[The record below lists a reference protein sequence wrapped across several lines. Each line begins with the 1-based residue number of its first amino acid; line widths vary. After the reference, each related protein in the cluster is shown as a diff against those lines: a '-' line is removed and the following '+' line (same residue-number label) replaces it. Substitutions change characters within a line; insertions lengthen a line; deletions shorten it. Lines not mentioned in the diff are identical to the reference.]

1 MKKGWKQELI
11 ARSRQPALWGELLVI
26 LAFVSL
32 TFFTPLGEA
41 RVAVHTS
48 FDGTTAF
55 FAPLFVAGF
64 LLLLREMKF
73 TTPPLLILPLARLS
87 LFFFTGLILA
97 VGAAILLEQ
106 LSMTLLS
113 MTVFLLFFNYPGAK
127 KLFRRV
133 LVAFSFVVSVQIIVC
148 VIGLG
153 SEYDKHG
160 VLAGIGRSNY
170 AATFLLIAITFLLF
184 YSANR
189 IEIGVLILSVIALV
203 LTMSSGA
210 FLALFVIGC
219 IWYGGKLARK
229 PKLYLLILAGIV
241 ILIVLIAV
249 LSTQVNVFYR
259 LTRPISSKLKSFFS
273 GNYDGATSSRLS
285 LYRYSLS
292 SIGRHPVFGSIVNVN
307 DVDANTRFEGGRTHN
322 LILESLL
329 LYGIVG
335 TLINA
340 LIVFEI
346 VRRARKLVPTRPG
359 RRTLIFVCLAMVLH
373 GFVEPNFFTVPFEI
387 FVWSTLALLVSP
399 HPAEDDP
406 IWNGKRLN
414 AEPAVTEVSVE
425 ETSDAPVAE
434 KTDA

>member
-1 MKKGWKQELI
+1 MKNGWKQELI

-32 TFFTPLGEA
+32 TLFSSYGAA
-41 RVAVHTS
+41 RVAIHTS
-48 FDGTTAF
+48 FDGTAV

-73 TTPPLLILPLARLS
+73 TAPALLVLPLARLTI
-87 LFFFTGLILA
+87 FFFSGLILA
-97 VGAAILLEQ
+97 VGAASLLEQ

-113 MTVFLLFFNYPGAK
+113 MTTFLFFFNYPGAK
-127 KLFRRV
+127 QLFRRA
-133 LVAFSFVVSVQIIVC
+133 LTAFAFTVSVQIFVC

-153 SEYDKHG
+153 SHYDKNG

-219 IWYGGKLARK
+219 IWYGGKVAKK
-229 PKLYLLILAGIV
+229 PKLWLLILAGVIV
-241 ILIVLIAV
+241 LIALIAV
-249 LSTQVNVFYR
+249 LSTQVNIFFR

-285 LYRYSLS
+285 LYRYSLA
-292 SIGRHPVFGSIVNVN
+292 SIAQHPVFGSILNIN
-307 DVDANTRFEGGRTHN
+307 DSYPELSYGGWRTHN
-322 LILESLL
+322 LIFESLL

-335 TLINA
+335 SLFNVG
-340 LIVFEI
+340 IVVEI

-373 GFVEPNFFTVPFEI
+373 GFVEPNFFTVSFEI
-387 FVWSTLALLVSP
+387 FVWSILALLVSP

-406 IWNGKRLN
+406 LWNGKRFD
-414 AEPAVTEVSVE
+414 AGACVTVE
-425 ETSDAPVAE
+425 KTAPLTDAPESDETAV
-434 KTDA
+434 

>member
-1 MKKGWKQELI
+1 MKNGWKQELI
-11 ARSRQPALWGELLVI
+11 SRSRQPALWGELLVI

-32 TFFTPLGEA
+32 TLFSSLGDA
-41 RVAVHTS
+41 RVAIHTS
-48 FDGTTAF
+48 FDGTAV

-73 TTPPLLILPLARLS
+73 TAPVFLVLPLARLS

-113 MTVFLLFFNYPGAK
+113 MTVFLFFFNYPGAK
-127 KLFRRV
+127 KLFRRA
-133 LVAFSFVVSVQIIVC
+133 LTTFAFVVSVQIFVC

-153 SEYDKHG
+153 SHYDKNG

-170 AATFLLIAITFLLF
+170 VATFLLIAITYLLF
-184 YSANR
+184 CSVNWVER
-189 IEIGVLILSVIALV
+189 GVLILSVVSIV

-210 FLALFVIGC
+210 FIALFVVGC

-229 PKLYLLILAGIV
+229 PKLYLLILAGV
-241 ILIVLIAV
+241 LILIALIVV
-249 LSTQVNVFYR
+249 LSTHANVFYR

-292 SIGRHPVFGSIVNVN
+292 SIARHPTFGSIVNVN
-307 DVDANTRFEGGRTHN
+307 DVYANSRFEGGRTHN

-335 TLINA
+335 SLINA
-340 LIVFEI
+340 GIVFEI
-346 VRRARKLVPTRPG
+346 VRRARQLVPKRPG
-359 RRTLIFVCLAMVLH
+359 RRTLILVCLAMVLH
-373 GFVEPNFFTVPFEI
+373 GFVEPNFFTVMFEI
-387 FVWSTLALLVSP
+387 FVWSILALLVSP
-399 HPAEDDP
+399 HPAEDDQL
-406 IWNGKRLN
+406 WNGKRLD
-414 AEPAVTEVSVE
+414 AGPAVEVGV
-425 ETSDAPVAE
+425 SDSPAGAPE
-434 KTDA
+434 SD